1 MRPDSG
7 TGVGEGVGDGLG
19 VAVGMGVGTVVWAGV
34 TEGVGV
40 EVGSGEVV
48 GTAVCVGVGAE
59 VGVGSGVPRSSS
71 IALEMSSKEGEP
83 SYFTPVVL
91 GSLERTKTVGVTD
104 TWFWRARLM
113 SLWTTPSYLRVSRQE
128 EN

>member
-1 MRPDSG
+1 MGKEWGD
-7 TGVGEGVGDGLG
+7 GVGVGVGLG
-19 VAVGMGVGTVVWAGV
+19 VAVGMRVGMGVWVGV
-34 TEGVGV
+34 TDGEEV

-48 GTAVCVGVGAE
+48 GVAVGVG
-59 VGVGSGVPRSSS
+59 VGTGEGIGSVVPRSSS
-71 IALEMSSKEGEP
+71 MALEMSSKEGEP
-83 SYFTPVVL
+83 SYLTPVVL